1 MFKIEQFKS
10 TTALIVG
17 LIITS
22 LIIIVIY
29 LSLSAKNAEAKIVL
43 LPGNL
48 SVTKLG
54 KTVYME
60 NCASCHGALLEGQA
74 NWQQR
79 DSDGYMPA
87 PPHDVSGHT
96 WHHPS
101 SYLFLMTKY
110 GIEKMIG
117 EKYPNNMPAY
127 ENKLTDNEIIAVLS
141 YIKSTWPKPI
151 QRQHDEIS
159 AYTNKK

>member
-1 MFKIEQFKS
+1 MSKNKFK
-10 TTALIVG
+10 LMPVLLVG
-17 LIITS
+17 LAIIS
-22 LIIIVIY
+22 LGAVIF
-29 LSLSAKNAEAKIVL
+29 
-43 LPGNL
+43 NL
-48 SVTKLG
+48 SPPFKKAQAGITLIPEDLSITKLG
-54 KTVYME
+54 KTVYNE
-60 NCASCHGALLEGQA
+60 NCASCHGAVLEGQA

-151 QRQHDEIS
+151 QLQHDEIS
-159 AYTNKK
+159 AYANSQ

>member
-10 TTALIVG
+10 TTTLIVG
-17 LIITS
+17 LIIIS
-22 LIIIVIY
+22 LVIIVIY
-29 LSLSAKNAEAKIVL
+29 LSLSAKNAEARITL
-43 LPGNL
+43 LPEDL

-60 NCASCHGALLEGQA
+60 NCASCHGAVLEGQE

-101 SYLFLMTKY
+101 SYLFLLTKY

-127 ENKLTDNEIIAVLS
+127 ENELTDNEIIAVLS

-159 AYTNKK
+159 ASADTQ

>member
-10 TTALIVG
+10 TTTLIVG
-17 LIITS
+17 LIIIS
-22 LIIIVIY
+22 LVIIVIY
-29 LSLSAKNAEAKIVL
+29 LSLSAKNAEARIVL
-43 LPGNL
+43 LPGDL

-60 NCASCHGALLEGQA
+60 NCASCHGAVLEGQA

-127 ENKLTDNEIIAVLS
+127 ENELTDNEIIAVLS
-141 YIKSTWPKPI
+141 YIKSTWPEPI

-159 AYTNKK
+159 AYANKK

>member
-10 TTALIVG
+10 TTTLIVG
-17 LIITS
+17 LIIIS
-22 LIIIVIY
+22 LVIIVIY
-29 LSLSAKNAEAKIVL
+29 LSLSAQNAEARIVL
-43 LPGNL
+43 LPGDL

-60 NCASCHGALLEGQA
+60 NCASCHGAVLEGQA
-74 NWQQR
+74 NWQQK

-127 ENKLTDNEIIAVLS
+127 ENELTDNEIIAVLS

-159 AYTNKK
+159 AYANKK

>member
-1 MFKIEQFKS
+1 M
-10 TTALIVG
+10 
-17 LIITS
+17 
-22 LIIIVIY
+22 
-29 LSLSAKNAEAKIVL
+29 
-43 LPGNL
+43 LPEDL

-54 KTVYME
+54 KAVYME
-60 NCASCHGALLEGQA
+60 NCASCHGAVLEGQA

-110 GIEKMIG
+110 GIEKMMGKNI
-117 EKYPNNMPAY
+117 
-127 ENKLTDNEIIAVLS
+127 LIICLLM
-141 YIKSTWPKPI
+141 KM
-151 QRQHDEIS
+151 
-159 AYTNKK
+159 N

>member
-1 MFKIEQFKS
+1 MFKMEHFK
-10 TTALIVG
+10 TTPTLIVG
-17 LIITS
+17 LIIIS
-22 LIIIVIY
+22 LVIIVIY
-29 LSLSAKNAEAKIVL
+29 LSVSAKNAEARIVL
-43 LPGNL
+43 LPKDL

-60 NCASCHGALLEGQA
+60 NCASCHGAALEGQA

-127 ENKLTDNEIIAVLS
+127 ENELTDNEIIAVLS

-159 AYTNKK
+159 SYANKR

>member
-10 TTALIVG
+10 TRTLIVG
-17 LIITS
+17 LIIIS
-22 LIIIVIY
+22 LVIIVIY
-29 LSLSAKNAEAKIVL
+29 LSLSAKNAEARIVL
-43 LPGNL
+43 LPGDL

-54 KTVYME
+54 KTVYLE
-60 NCASCHGALLEGQA
+60 NCASYHGAVLEGQA

-79 DSDGYMPA
+79 DPDGYMPA

-96 WHHPS
+96 WHHPG

-127 ENKLTDNEIIAVLS
+127 ENELTDNEIIAVLS

-151 QRQHDEIS
+151 QRHHDEIS
-159 AYTNKK
+159 AYAKKN

>member
-10 TTALIVG
+10 TPTLIVG
-17 LIITS
+17 LIIIS
-22 LIIIVIY
+22 LGVMVIY
-29 LSLSAKNAEAKIVL
+29 VSVIAKNAEARITL
-43 LPGNL
+43 LPEDL

-60 NCASCHGALLEGQA
+60 NCASCHGAVLEGQE

-127 ENKLTDNEIIAVLS
+127 ENELTDNEIIAVLS

-159 AYTNKK
+159 AYANTQ

>member
-1 MFKIEQFKS
+1 MFKIKQFKS
-10 TTALIVG
+10 TPALIVG
-17 LIITS
+17 LIIIS
-22 LIIIVIY
+22 LGVIFIY
-29 LSLSAKNAEAKIVL
+29 LSLSAKNAEARIVL
-43 LPGNL
+43 LPGDL

-54 KTVYME
+54 KNVYME
-60 NCASCHGALLEGQA
+60 NCASCHGAALEGQA
-74 NWQQR
+74 NWKQR
-79 DSDGYMPA
+79 DPDGYMPA

-127 ENKLTDNEIIAVLS
+127 ENELTNNEIIAVLS
-141 YIKSTWPKPI
+141 YIKSTWPEPI
-151 QRQHDEIS
+151 QLQHDEIS
-159 AYTNKK
+159 AYANSQ

>member
-1 MFKIEQFKS
+1 MSKNKFK
-10 TTALIVG
+10 LMPVLLVG
-17 LIITS
+17 LAIIS
-22 LIIIVIY
+22 LGAVIFN
-29 LSLSAKNAEAKIVL
+29 LSPPFKKAQAGITLMPED
-43 LPGNL
+43 L

-54 KTVYME
+54 KNVYME
-60 NCASCHGALLEGQA
+60 NCASCHGAVLEGQA

-127 ENKLTDNEIIAVLS
+127 ENELTDNEIIAVLS

-151 QRQHDEIS
+151 QLQHDEIS
-159 AYTNKK
+159 AYANSQ

>member
-10 TTALIVG
+10 TPTLIVG

-29 LSLSAKNAEAKIVL
+29 LSLSAKNAEARIVL
-43 LPGNL
+43 LPGDL

-60 NCASCHGALLEGQA
+60 NCASCHGAVLEGQA

-110 GIEKMIG
+110 GIEKIIG

-127 ENKLTDNEIIAVLS
+127 ENELTDNEIIAVLS
-141 YIKSTWPKPI
+141 YIKSTWPKSI

-159 AYTNKK
+159 AYANTQ

>member
-1 MFKIEQFKS
+1 MFKTKQFKFS
-10 TTALIVG
+10 PALIIG
-17 LIITS
+17 LIIIS
-22 LIIIVIY
+22 LGAVVIC
-29 LSLSAKNAEAKIVL
+29 LSLSAKNAEARIVL
-43 LPGNL
+43 LPGDL

-60 NCASCHGALLEGQA
+60 NCASCHGAVLEGQA

-127 ENKLTDNEIIAVLS
+127 ENELTDNEIIAVLS

-151 QRQHDEIS
+151 QLQHDEIS
-159 AYTNKK
+159 AYANSQ